1 MFLCPTSAQP
11 SVTHNLAVATV
22 HNSGSKSSVSSGEM
36 TEFPWMA
43 ALSGRMLP
51 RIDN

>member
-1 MFLCPTSAQP
+1 MFLCPTLAQP
-11 SVTHNLAVATV
+11 SVTHNLAVATI
-22 HNSGSKSSVSSGEM
+22 HNSGAKSSESSGEM

-51 RIDN
+51 RIDD